1 MSEIVV
7 ALAGNPNVGKTA
19 LINSISG
26 AKLKVGNWPGVT
38 VEKKEIS
45 FMYKD
50 HNIKLVDLPG
60 IYSLTP
66 FSQEERIARSFL
78 LNEKV
83 DVIIDVL
90 DATNLERNLYLTTQ
104 LAEFGIPI
112 VVALNFWD
120 EVKRTGMEIDVNG
133 LEKALNVPCIPT
145 VATQR
150 VGIEEILHYVVG
162 SRKKPKT
169 LRFSPEVEELI
180 SKVEAEIRKVFKDKV
195 PYPVRWLAIKIV
207 ERDQEILTELK
218 AKFGIDF
225 TALEPDIKSLEE
237 LKGEDI
243 ATIIAEERYAFAY
256 GLTKETVK
264 RKPKK
269 RELTDR
275 LDSIFLHR
283 VLGLPI
289 FLSLIYL
296 VFKLTFDGSGPLI
309 DWADGFINGFLAKW
323 VSHLLSF
330 APSWFQSLVV
340 DGVIGGVGLV
350 LSFVPLMLFLYFFL
364 AVLEESGY
372 MARAAFVMDRFMHT
386 LGLHGKSFIPM
397 IIGFGCNVPAVLAT
411 RMLENERDRKITALL
426 IPFMSCGARLPI
438 YALFTAAFFRAHQAE
453 IVFLMYLI
461 GVVVAAAVGIV
472 LDRFIFKGEISPFI
486 IELPP
491 YRLPTFKMI
500 ATSVRVRTW
509 AFVKK
514 AGTVI
519 LAAMVL
525 LWVFMN
531 IPYGAKPENTVLGRF
546 SRAISPI
553 FAPCGISNWRA
564 VAALIPG
571 TVAKEVVVGALGQ
584 LYAVEA
590 QEEAEQDQGMSFW
603 RDLGDQLQGF
613 VAALKDSVVSMFGSL
628 KTSVFSIEEQPSPL
642 VRAIKKDFT
651 PLSAFS
657 YMVFCLLWIPCVVTL
672 GAIYKE
678 FGIKLMWAAI
688 LLTTSVPYVV
698 STLVYNLGKLLG
710 Y

>member
-1 MSEIVV
+1 
-7 ALAGNPNVGKTA
+7 
-19 LINSISG
+19 
-26 AKLKVGNWPGVT
+26 
-38 VEKKEIS
+38 
-45 FMYKD
+45 
-50 HNIKLVDLPG
+50 
-60 IYSLTP
+60 
-66 FSQEERIARSFL
+66 
-78 LNEKV
+78 
-83 DVIIDVL
+83 
-90 DATNLERNLYLTTQ
+90 
-104 LAEFGIPI
+104 
-112 VVALNFWD
+112 
-120 EVKRTGMEIDVNG
+120 
-133 LEKALNVPCIPT
+133 
-145 VATQR
+145 
-150 VGIEEILHYVVG
+150 
-162 SRKKPKT
+162 
-169 LRFSPEVEELI
+169 
-180 SKVEAEIRKVFKDKV
+180 
-195 PYPVRWLAIKIV
+195 
-207 ERDQEILTELK
+207 
-218 AKFGIDF
+218 
-225 TALEPDIKSLEE
+225 
-237 LKGEDI
+237 
-243 ATIIAEERYAFAY
+243 
-256 GLTKETVK
+256 
-264 RKPKK
+264 
-269 RELTDR
+269 
-275 LDSIFLHR
+275 
-283 VLGLPI
+283 
-289 FLSLIYL
+289 
-296 VFKLTFDGSGPLI
+296 
-309 DWADGFINGFLAKW
+309 
-323 VSHLLSF
+323 
-330 APSWFQSLVV
+330 
-340 DGVIGGVGLV
+340 
-350 LSFVPLMLFLYFFL
+350 
-364 AVLEESGY
+364 